1 MIEVIQWISLVL
13 LWIVTGLNV
22 VVMIRTKR
30 LNKELD
36 EAVQLWR
43 ERAARL
49 EQMIADMELLRR
61 DSDEVDGVSP

>member
-1 MIEVIQWISLVL
+1 MIEVIRWVSIVL

-22 VVMIRTKR
+22 VVGIRTKR

-49 EQMIADMELLRR
+49 ESMIEDMEALDRK
-61 DSDEVDGVSP
+61 